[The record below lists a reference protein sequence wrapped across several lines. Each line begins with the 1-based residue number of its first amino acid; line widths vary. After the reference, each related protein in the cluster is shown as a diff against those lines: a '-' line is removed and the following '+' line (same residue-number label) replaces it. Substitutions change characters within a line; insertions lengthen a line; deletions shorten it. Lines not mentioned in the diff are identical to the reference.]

1 MHAELISFFFSLSNT
16 VKLYHWS
23 TNLYSRHKSS
33 DDLFGIITSLT
44 DKFMETY
51 QGKYGKIS
59 RSNIDDI
66 DIKSKIISDDNFVM
80 YLRNVAQFLED
91 IAIEAPSGSKT
102 QFSNRKNKFLSSKDT
117 DLLNIRDELLGEIN
131 KSIYL
136 LTFN

>member
-80 YLRNVAQFLED
+80 YLRNVSQFLED
-91 IAIEAPSGSKT
+91 II
-102 QFSNRKNKFLSSKDT
+102 KNKFLSSKDT
-117 DLLNIRDELLGEIN
+117 DLLNIRDELLAEIN
-131 KSIYL
+131 QTLYL
-136 LTFN
+136 FTLK

>member
-66 DIKSKIISDDNFVM
+66 DIKSKIISDDNFVI
-80 YLRNVAQFLED
+80 YLRNVSQFLED
-91 IAIEAPSGSKT
+91 II
-102 QFSNRKNKFLSSKDT
+102 KNKFLSSKDT

>member
-1 MHAELISFFFSLSNT
+1 MHFELISFFFSLSNT

-33 DDLFGIITSLT
+33 DDLFNTITDLT
-44 DKFMETY
+44 DKFMEIY

-59 RSNIDDI
+59 KSIINEI
-66 DIKSKIISDDNFVM
+66 DIKSKLISDDNFVI
-80 YLRNVAQFLED
+80 YLRNVSQFLED
-91 IAIEAPSGSKT
+91 IV
-102 QFSNRKNKFLSSKDT
+102 KNKLLSSKDS

-131 KSIYL
+131 KTIYL

>member
-1 MHAELISFFFSLSNT
+1 MHFELISFFFSLSNT

-23 TNLYSRHKSS
+23 TSLYSRHKSS
-33 DDLFGIITSLT
+33 DDLFNTITDLT
-44 DKFMETY
+44 DKFMEIY

-59 RSNIDDI
+59 KSIINEI
-66 DIKSKIISDDNFVM
+66 DIKSKLISDDNFVI
-80 YLRNVAQFLED
+80 YLRNVSQFLED
-91 IAIEAPSGSKT
+91 IV
-102 QFSNRKNKFLSSKDT
+102 KNKLLSSKDS

>member
-1 MHAELISFFFSLSNT
+1 MHFELISFFFSLSNT

-33 DDLFGIITSLT
+33 DDLFNTITDLT
-44 DKFMETY
+44 DKFMEIY

-59 RSNIDDI
+59 KSIINEI
-66 DIKSKIISDDNFVM
+66 DIKSKLISDDNFVM
-80 YLRNVAQFLED
+80 YLRNVSQFLED
-91 IAIEAPSGSKT
+91 IV
-102 QFSNRKNKFLSSKDT
+102 KNKLLSSKDS

-131 KSIYL
+131 KTIYL

>member
-1 MHAELISFFFSLSNT
+1 MHFELISFFFSLSNT

-33 DDLFGIITSLT
+33 DDLFNTITDLT
-44 DKFMETY
+44 DKFMEIY

-59 RSNIDDI
+59 KSIINEI
-66 DIKSKIISDDNFVM
+66 DIKSKLISDDNFVM
-80 YLRNVAQFLED
+80 YLRNVSQFLED
-91 IAIEAPSGSKT
+91 IV
-102 QFSNRKNKFLSSKDT
+102 KNKFLSSKDS